1 MHPAFNHFKPWP
13 TLGSQQHLPWQQRCT
28 HHGVAVCTCDSS
40 TNNTRAASIL
50 LQLGV
55 QSNGYGIKYMLFAG
69 CLQGTK
75 ALDTSRLLAGWVPVM
90 TCAPS
95 AGTLDTQVSHSS
107 MTASKTCCMHACMTA
122 AVMPSQHRT
131 VLTVCTK
138 CWYYEY
144 RGDLILWLCLKACA
158 YVHVYTLLHTKH
170 ALYLKLSTADV
181 DVTQIGSYTDKPIVC
196 N

>member
-28 HHGVAVCTCDSS
+28 HHGVAVFTCDSS

-50 LQLGV
+50 VQLGV

-107 MTASKTCCMHACMTA
+107 MTASKNMLNAWMHDCCGDAIATPYGVDSVHQML
-122 AVMPSQHRT
+122 
-131 VLTVCTK
+131 VL
-138 CWYYEY
+138 
-144 RGDLILWLCLKACA
+144 LI
-158 YVHVYTLLHTKH
+158 
-170 ALYLKLSTADV
+170 SR
-181 DVTQIGSYTDKPIVC
+181 
-196 N
+196 